1 MKKLVEVLKPAKEK
15 GKFICP
21 VCNGH
26 NFSVN
31 KITGARKCW
40 NGCSNESVSEAIK
53 ALMPETQKSDRTE
66 KAPRERKTTEYFYN
80 DRDGNPLIKVVKVV
94 PAYDGKAKGISQYHW
109 TGKIWEK
116 GYGPVETPDIPLYR
130 YAEVMAAIERG
141 ESIVLCEG
149 ESTADAFWEKGIP
162 ATTTIG
168 GTSKAVTKQTEQVN
182 EQKLTRFKRNPNLLE
197 SIKPALLDLMGAE
210 IILAPDRDKPGCLH
224 MEVMADLLP
233 VKGWLYALP
242 ENPQAW
248 QQLPDKGGLDFV
260 DWVHDY
266 PKLTKQEILNYV
278 VPAPTHQSPAL
289 DSPSQQPSLT
299 PTSKKRPKAS
309 VLARQLHQRHPHLL
323 FIADRK
329 SWMLY
334 EASAKGV
341 WEEIP
346 EEMVERLAMQLLDE
360 LGCEELDSTAYIT
373 NVVKFLW
380 IKTKAFRMSWKD
392 ADNNRYL
399 PFTNGVLDLETSQLL
414 EHNPKYH
421 LTWTL
426 PRPHNPEA
434 NHWEAIDAWLDFA
447 SQGKQNIRNILVCF
461 ANAVLTGRSDLQ
473 KFLHL
478 VGIGGSGKGTY
489 MRLISSLIGTNNVVT
504 SNLEQFCINRF
515 ETARVHGKRLVLFPD
530 EQARPRTL
538 NTFFSLT
545 GGDPVRAERKLKEV
559 FNFDFKGMVIVASE
573 AAIFHGVTGNGL
585 KRRTIPLPMNA
596 RVENKDRRDLQADF
610 ESELA
615 AFTNFLL
622 DLPDEFVSETLRTV
636 EDSPEVS
643 LQFWQSRIREDSI
656 AAWLDERLIQD
667 SESTVSISKLYEDYR
682 NFCEKTGH
690 QNKSLTRFSPELL
703 EMCQSIQWQVSKKK
717 LRQGLAITGFKLRQY
732 ESFEDYP
739 AYETQLEEKVNEK
752 GAGLGAG
759 LVQGWVQGCNADEQG
774 KVQGVQGFSNS
785 LGEIKKIEKLG
796 CQNQEKLVVQNTP
809 TASVLPSDYGT
820 LRTELMEE
828 FNQSKARV
836 SRVGEKA
843 FKAKFSDP
851 DEVEKHLQFLAD
863 AKRITRNHGY
873 IYNAYNL
880 LFVY

>member
-380 IKTKAFRMSWKD
+380 MKTKAFRMSWKD

-434 NHWEAIDAWLDFA
+434 NQL
-447 SQGKQNIRNILVCF
+447 
-461 ANAVLTGRSDLQ
+461 
-473 KFLHL
+473 
-478 VGIGGSGKGTY
+478 
-489 MRLISSLIGTNNVVT
+489 
-504 SNLEQFCINRF
+504 
-515 ETARVHGKRLVLFPD
+515 
-530 EQARPRTL
+530 
-538 NTFFSLT
+538 
-545 GGDPVRAERKLKEV
+545 GD
-559 FNFDFKGMVIVASE
+559 D
-573 AAIFHGVTGNGL
+573 
-585 KRRTIPLPMNA
+585 
-596 RVENKDRRDLQADF
+596 
-610 ESELA
+610 
-615 AFTNFLL
+615 
-622 DLPDEFVSETLRTV
+622 
-636 EDSPEVS
+636 
-643 LQFWQSRIREDSI
+643 
-656 AAWLDERLIQD
+656 
-667 SESTVSISKLYEDYR
+667 
-682 NFCEKTGH
+682 
-690 QNKSLTRFSPELL
+690 
-703 EMCQSIQWQVSKKK
+703 
-717 LRQGLAITGFKLRQY
+717 
-732 ESFEDYP
+732 
-739 AYETQLEEKVNEK
+739 
-752 GAGLGAG
+752 
-759 LVQGWVQGCNADEQG
+759 
-774 KVQGVQGFSNS
+774 
-785 LGEIKKIEKLG
+785 
-796 CQNQEKLVVQNTP
+796 
-809 TASVLPSDYGT
+809 
-820 LRTELMEE
+820 
-828 FNQSKARV
+828 
-836 SRVGEKA
+836 
-843 FKAKFSDP
+843 
-851 DEVEKHLQFLAD
+851 
-863 AKRITRNHGY
+863 
-873 IYNAYNL
+873 
-880 LFVY
+880 